1 MFSNTPNYCDFNN
14 NNTDGVDSKF
24 HQIKV
29 LTQFTIILLYL
40 FLYLSLCRY
49 FLPDSWDFNNLLQR
63 ASIIGACKSAEGDDN
78 GIFFL
83 SCVAEG
89 KGSRDGKITGV
100 TSLVAFNVS
109 VDPSSFSLPNTA
121 ATADENDDDD
131 DDAAACDGASAVND
145 IMGLSTNTDVEAS
158 VVVDVELDVDINC
171 KSILF
176 EVTEGCFS
184 ISSNCTL

>member
-1 MFSNTPNYCDFNN
+1 MELTENYK
-14 NNTDGVDSKF
+14 S
-24 HQIKV
+24 H
-29 LTQFTIILLYL
+29 FTIILLYL
-40 FLYLSLCRY
+40 SLYLSLFRC

-63 ASIIGACKSAEGDDN
+63 ASIIGACKSAEGDDD
-78 GIFFL
+78 GRFFL
-83 SCVAEG
+83 SYVAEG

-131 DDAAACDGASAVND
+131 DAAACDGASAVND

-158 VVVDVELDVDINC
+158 VVVDVILDVDING

-176 EVTEGCFS
+176 EVTESCFS

>member
-1 MFSNTPNYCDFNN
+1 MISIIIILMELTENYK
-14 NNTDGVDSKF
+14 S
-24 HQIKV
+24 H
-29 LTQFTIILLYL
+29 FTIILLYL
-40 FLYLSLCRY
+40 SLYLSLFRC

-83 SCVAEG
+83 SYVAEG
-89 KGSRDGKITGV
+89 KGSRDGNITGV

-109 VDPSSFSLPNTA
+109 ADPSSFSLPNTA
-121 ATADENDDDD
+121 ATADESDDDD
-131 DDAAACDGASAVND
+131 AAAAAACDGASAVND
-145 IMGLSTNTDVEAS
+145 IMDLSTNTDVEAS
-158 VVVDVELDVDINC
+158 VVVDVELDVDING